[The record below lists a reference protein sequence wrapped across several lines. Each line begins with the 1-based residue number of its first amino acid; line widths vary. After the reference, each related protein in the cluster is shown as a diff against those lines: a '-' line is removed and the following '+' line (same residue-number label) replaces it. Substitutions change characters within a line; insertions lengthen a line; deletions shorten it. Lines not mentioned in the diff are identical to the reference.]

1 MGAQQRA
8 ESQIFGEVAEGY
20 HASRLGYPDELISDI
35 LDYAKPAG
43 RPVVEVGAGTGK
55 ATVSFAARGLGLTC
69 VEPDARMAEV
79 LRRTVA
85 GHPSVRVEVCT
96 FEEWQPGGRRFGL
109 LYAATSWHWTDPE
122 RRWDL
127 AHAALAPGGA
137 IALFWNG
144 TTVVD
149 PALHAA
155 LAEVDTGGHD
165 LRPPHTVLA
174 SELDPED
181 GGERWTEAKGWPQA
195 QCRRDG
201 RFTDLL
207 STRHLRP
214 QHYSTA
220 HYLGYLDSISRYR
233 VLPDELREQVLRRTG
248 EVLDAHGGGIDMVAV
263 TDAFRAR
270 AI

>member
-1 MGAQQRA
+1 MVRQQRA

-20 HASRLGYPDELISDI
+20 HASRMGYPDELITDI
-35 LDYAKPAG
+35 LDYAGLAG

-55 ATVSFAARGLGLTC
+55 ATESFAAHGLDLTC

-79 LRRTVA
+79 LRRNLA
-85 GHPSVRVEVCT
+85 AHPSVRIEACA
-96 FEEWQPGGRRFGL
+96 FEDWQPGGRRFGL

-137 IALFWNG
+137 LALFWNG
-144 TTVVD
+144 TAVVD

-155 LAEVDTGGHD
+155 LAEVDADFPG
-165 LRPPHTVLA
+165 LRPPHSVLA
-174 SELDPED
+174 SQIDGPD
-181 GGERWTEAKGWPQA
+181 GGGRWKESNGWPEA
-195 QCRRDG
+195 ECRRDG

-207 STRHLRP
+207 STRHQRP
-214 QHYSTA
+214 QHFGTA

-233 VLPDELREQVLRRTG
+233 ILSDERRDEVLRRTG
-248 EVLDAHGGGIDMVAV
+248 EVLDAHGGGIDVVAV
-263 TDAFRAR
+263 TDTFRAR
-270 AI
+270 AV